1 MLARSSAVEVWMPVH
16 GFEGSYEVSSFG
28 HVRSLDRV
36 QVYSR
41 TVPHSGA
48 VVLVR
53 RMHRGRMLRPGQMS
67 SGHLSVSL
75 GREHGSRC
83 VHTLVLEAFVGP
95 RPDGMDSLH
104 RDGVPTN
111 NWIGNLHWG
120 TRSENLLDA
129 VKHGQKKVGEN
140 VWSAKLTAPDVA
152 KIRQMIGSVS
162 TQSIATMYGV
172 NESQIR
178 AIKNGK
184 TWKHVPLPC

>member
-1 MLARSSAVEVWMPVH
+1 MLIRSTAIEVWMPAH
-16 GFEGSYEVSSFG
+16 GFEGSYEVSSLG
-28 HVRSLDRV
+28 RVRSLDRV
-36 QVYSR
+36 QTYSR
-41 TVPHSGA
+41 VDRRSGA
-48 VVLVR
+48 LVHVR
-53 RMHRGRMLRPGQMS
+53 RMHRGRMLRPGRMT

-75 GREHGSRC
+75 GREHGSKC
-83 VHTLVLEAFVGP
+83 VHTLVLEAFAGP
-95 RPDGMDSLH
+95 RPDGLDSLH
-104 RDGVPTN
+104 RDGVSTN

-129 VKHGQKKVGEN
+129 VRHGQKKVGES

-152 KIRQMIGSVS
+152 KIRKMIGTVS
-162 TQSIATMYGV
+162 MQLIATMYGV